1 MFVGNSHP
9 VTCVSWDD
17 AMAFCKWLTEKEH
30 KSGHLPTG
38 YRYTLPTEAQWEFAA
53 RGGNKSKGYKY
64 SGSDNLDKV
73 GWYSDN
79 SGKKTHEVG
88 QKATNELGLY
98 DMSGNVYEW
107 CYDWYDLDYYD
118 SGSMK
123 DPTGAG
129 SGSNRVNRGGSWNNN
144 AGNCRSA
151 NRNRNTPADT
161 DIILGFRLSVQ
172 FGYVMLG

>member
-9 VTCVSWDD
+9 VTCVSWND

-30 KSGHLPTG
+30 ASGRLPTG

-64 SGSDNLDKV
+64 SGSDDLDKV

-88 QKATNELGLY
+88 TKQPNELGLY
-98 DMSGNVYEW
+98 DMSGNVWEW
-107 CYDWYDLDYYD
+107 CSDWYDSDYYD
-118 SGSMK
+118 GGSMT
-123 DPTGAG
+123 DPAGAG
-129 SGSNRVNRGGSWNNN
+129 SGSGRVNRGGGWGYN
-144 AGNCRSA
+144 ARDCRSA
-151 NRNRNTPADT
+151 NRSYSTPASASYF
-161 DIILGFRLSVQ
+161 LGFRLCLVSR
-172 FGYVMLG
+172 